1 MMTNSHVTTT
11 CFEQD
16 LVTLLRTGYMNE
28 KKKKKSIDKTLENIL
43 IKLAVVTDSFDF
55 FNLTFIIIL

>member
-28 KKKKKSIDKTLENIL
+28 KKKKNE
-43 IKLAVVTDSFDF
+43 TDRQ
-55 FNLTFIIIL
+55 NP